1 MTLAII
7 VTSCEKDSG
16 IAGTRSGE
24 SDTMSK
30 LNWQYQSLC
39 NRKVISALSIARYG
53 DPLRAPYR
61 VLKDDEI
68 YGLTETDVQ
77 YIMSLDTTQL
87 KDLRNEIMDR
97 WDIESIEKA
106 EEILDRTY
114 EKLTKDFDADQL
126 ADFNSFL
133 GDYLD
138 MPAGMESF
146 GTINA
151 HIYSVSDFGKWN
163 PYVFA
168 AAGIDIFARGL
179 YEAIQDTRSA
189 QYCRYILN
197 RRLAITALS
206 TFAGALLPGYGWAV
220 VATAVFDVIDAR
232 NRYLLCLRT
241 RGNQDFSE

>member
-7 VTSCEKDSG
+7 VTSCEKNSG
-16 IAGTRSGE
+16 IAGTRSEE
-24 SDTMSK
+24 SNTMSK
-30 LNWQYQSLC
+30 LTWQYQSLC

-53 DPLRAPYR
+53 DPLRVPNR
-61 VLKDDEI
+61 ILSDDEI

-97 WDIESIEKA
+97 WDIESIKEA
-106 EEILDRTY
+106 EEILDHTY
-114 EKLTKDFDADQL
+114 EELTKDFDADQL
-126 ADFNSFL
+126 ANFNSFL

-138 MPAGMESF
+138 MPTGMESF

-179 YEAIQDTRSA
+179 YEAILDTRSA

-206 TFAGALLPGYGWAV
+206 TFAGALLPGYGWVV
-220 VATAVFDVIDAR
+220 VATAVIDVIDAS
-232 NRYLLCLRT
+232 NRYILCRRT

>member
-61 VLKDDEI
+61 VLRDDEI

-87 KDLRNEIMDR
+87 KALRNEIMDR

-114 EKLTKDFDADQL
+114 EKLTKGFDADQL

-138 MPAGMESF
+138 MPADIESF

-179 YEAIQDTRSA
+179 YEAILDTRSA

-197 RRLAITALS
+197 RRLAVTALS
-206 TFAGALLPGYGWAV
+206 TVAGALLPGYGWVV
-220 VATAVFDVIDAR
+220 VATAVIDVIDAR
-232 NRYLLCLRT
+232 NRYILCRRT
-241 RGNQDFSE
+241 RVN